1 MRKKSTRKS
10 SAASLLA
17 SPPPPPSATAAG
29 TRSPTLSPASPAVK
43 FDFNLNGFADIA
55 SALKKKSNKN
65 GGASASGSKRMKP
78 TGFSPSP
85 QRSLKS
91 VNTIS
96 DLKDLASSNM
106 DSVKHQL
113 ERSHSEIL
121 KDIEASQS
129 RLQKRFKIQTQAC
142 QQVMDEAEK
151 EYKKMSDRI
160 NEGREAMKASY
171 AEFMEEAQA
180 TASRRFVKHLSPSLR
195 KLQRKALLHFRAVL
209 GSHQLQ
215 LDVAG
220 NPWDSFHRVS
230 DANCIEKPVRESI
243 AGT

>member
-1 MRKKSTRKS
+1 MRKRSTRKS
-10 SAASLLA
+10 SAAALLA
-17 SPPPPPSATAAG
+17 SPPPPPSATAAA
-29 TRSPTLSPASPAVK
+29 TRSSTLSPEESPAVQ

-55 SALKKKSNKN
+55 TSLKRKSNKN
-65 GGASASGSKRMKP
+65 GGAGASGSKRMQP

-96 DLKDLASSNM
+96 DLKDLASSNL
-106 DSVKHQL
+106 DSIKRQL

-121 KDIEASQS
+121 KDIEASQC

-171 AEFMEEAQA
+171 AEFIAEAQT
-180 TASRRFVKHLSPSLR
+180 TASRLCKISIPELAKTSEKGIASLQSRFGISST
-195 KLQRKALLHFRAVL
+195 AA
-209 GSHQLQ
+209 
-215 LDVAG
+215 
-220 NPWDSFHRVS
+220 
-230 DANCIEKPVRESI
+230 
-243 AGT
+243 